1 MEQLKSQR
9 EIRILLYKI
18 NKWKSMPQLEYLK
31 QKKRKKL
38 IKVYLLYKILKNKE
52 KKRSLRTVW
61 VRPIFTEE
69 KRYKQGASDNLIK
82 EMKNVDTEK
91 FFEYMRMDIDTFNE
105 LLKLIHK
112 NIMKQN
118 VVRTPISASTR
129 LEICLRYLTSGD
141 SMSSLSFAFR
151 VGTSTVSNI
160 VAETCQAIWNILKD
174 IVFPECTEDMWIQ
187 KAKEFQDM
195 WDFPNCIGAIDGKH
209 VGLKAPPHSGSTFYN
224 YKNMHSIV
232 LMALADPNS
241 FYSGRYWC

>member
-1 MEQLKSQR
+1 
-9 EIRILLYKI
+9 
-18 NKWKSMPQLEYLK
+18 MPQLEYLK

-38 IKVYLLYKILKNKE
+38 IKAYLLYKILKKKE
-52 KKRSLRTVW
+52 RKERSLRTVW

-105 LLKLIHK
+105 LLKLIYK

-129 LEICLRYLTSGD
+129 LEICLRYLASGD

-209 VGLKAPPHSGSTFYN
+209 VGLKVNINLCT
-224 YKNMHSIV
+224 IT
-232 LMALADPNS
+232 
-241 FYSGRYWC
+241 